1 MTSRVAIAAAH
12 ETTLPPYVP
21 PWVPGA
27 SAVHDVLPGED
38 PGQRHARGDA
48 LGHDE
53 DVRLDVP
60 VLDRE
65 HLAGSAE
72 ARLDLVGD
80 QQDPVLA
87 GDLAEA
93 RQERRRRD
101 DVAALADG
109 PARR

>member
-1 MTSRVAIAAAH
+1 MSSARARI
-12 ETTLPPYVP
+12 PDSGR
-21 PWVPGA
+21 PG
-27 SAVHDVLPGED
+27 
-38 PGQRHARGDA
+38 RDA

-65 HLAGSAE
+65 QLAGPPE
-72 ARLDLVGD
+72 PGLDLVGD

-93 RQERRRRD
+93 RQEGRRRD
-101 DVAALADG
+101 DVAALAEDRLDDD
-109 PARR
+109 RRDTCSG